1 MCSIGLKQT
10 KYSIPI
16 VKSHFT
22 IGYNIKRMMCVVL
35 DTLSS
40 CYYSLF
46 NIVRHKRLISC
57 HDVGIGGAG
66 FVFVGSAL
74 VDVYH

>member
-1 MCSIGLKQT
+1 
-10 KYSIPI
+10 
-16 VKSHFT
+16 
-22 IGYNIKRMMCVVL
+22 MMCVVL